1 MDATITKKQIVIV
14 NTVDKNSYGDIE
26 FTYTGEDG
34 VPQTKKIGNKRVK
47 HFEGIL
53 IPQRYV
59 ELSFSEAYNKEYVY
73 SAVLVKD
80 LMEEKGLVKPEA
92 PKPIPPPNIPS
103 VPTPNPVSPAVQ
115 EPRKPLETPNL
126 PSGQE
131 VGLTTKEIGDMIR
144 ANKLTSLFGETVAM
158 KLMEWYVNKIRK
170 TTNC

>member
-34 VPQTKKIGNKRVK
+34 VLRKGKIGNKRVK

-92 PKPIPPPNIPS
+92 PKPPS

-158 KLMEWYVNKIRK
+158 KLMEWNVNKIRK

>member
-1 MDATITKKQIVIV
+1 MGFTFETIWYFNIPSHIRLFNRQRRKIMDATITKKQIVIV

-34 VPQTKKIGNKRVK
+34 VLRKGKIGNKRVK

-80 LMEEKGLVKPEA
+80 LLEEKG
-92 PKPIPPPNIPS
+92 
-103 VPTPNPVSPAVQ
+103 
-115 EPRKPLETPNL
+115 
-126 PSGQE
+126 
-131 VGLTTKEIGDMIR
+131 
-144 ANKLTSLFGETVAM
+144 
-158 KLMEWYVNKIRK
+158 
-170 TTNC
+170 